1 MIVWGFIP
9 SKNMREIHQVH
20 LTKGS
25 FARANFSLFMLNN
38 IKFALDYVANEVAM
52 DYNAGFQG
60 ILAGL
65 KKKACP

>member
-1 MIVWGFIP
+1 
-9 SKNMREIHQVH
+9 
-20 LTKGS
+20 
-25 FARANFSLFMLNN
+25 MLNN